1 MAIVKQYH
9 KDTNTVYV
17 YDSQYYYDKEKKQS
31 RSKRKLIGKIDEE
44 TGQIIPT
51 GKRGRKKKTP
61 AADDTPSAD
70 AVRADSL
77 ELQELR
83 VKAEEQENENILLR
97 IHMESMEKRYRELLA
112 EKDGMVRELQAQVKK
127 LEGAV
132 GRIRPLLKKAVDS
145 LDDAW
150 PAWEGTHHVSDI
162 IKTESSPAEA
172 AFYDEQRGSHQ
183 DM

>member
-61 AADDTPSAD
+61 AAYDTRSAD
-70 AVRADSL
+70 AVADNS

-83 VKAEEQENENILLR
+83 LKAEEQENENILLR
-97 IHMESMEKRYRELLA
+97 IHMESMEKRYRKLLA
-112 EKDGMVRELQAQVKK
+112 EKDDTVRELQAQVKK

-132 GRIRPLLKKAVDS
+132 GRTKSLLKKAADS

-150 PAWEGTHHVSDI
+150 PAREGAHNVSDI
-162 IKTESSPAEA
+162 IKAESPPAEA
-172 AFYDEQRGSHQ
+172 AFDDGRRGSHQ
-183 DM
+183 DL